1 VTDLTY
7 ERLPSPMR
15 LSALSSFPENARIGE
30 VRAMARWIHEQLEA
44 RARSTDPDTSHE
56 AARSIGSLRL
66 NEVREA
72 ILALLRVRPLAD
84 WMLVEFYS
92 MDASLPKQS
101 PQSIRSR
108 RADLVRMGLI
118 VEDGTAP
125 HPETGR
131 RHTLWRATPAGAS
144 GHC

>member
-1 VTDLTY
+1 MTTADRI
-7 ERLPSPMR
+7 RLPSPFR
-15 LSALSSFPENARIGE
+15 LAALRSFPEHAGLHEIQ
-30 VRAMARWIHEQLEA
+30 AMAVWIYQQLEA
-44 RARSTDPDTSHE
+44 RARSTDPDTSHD

-84 WMLVEFYS
+84 WMLVEFYL

-108 RADLVRMGLI
+108 RADLVRMGL
-118 VEDGTAP
+118 VEKDGTAP